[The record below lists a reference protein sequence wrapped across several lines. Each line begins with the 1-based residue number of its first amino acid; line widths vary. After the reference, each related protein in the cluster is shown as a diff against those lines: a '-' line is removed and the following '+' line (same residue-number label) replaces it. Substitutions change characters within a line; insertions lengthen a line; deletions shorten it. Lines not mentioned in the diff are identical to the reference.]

1 MSTHSIEKPQAAV
14 NSFTIHTPTCLF
26 LGTDQLTS
34 FAIAAAKK
42 TFSAPLLALLPFA
55 LGATAAFAGSG
66 DISFEADT
74 AYPESVSWSAKQESF
89 FTSSVHHGLVGKVS
103 KDGHFSVFIR
113 DPKLVSA
120 VGILADDARNTI
132 WVANSD
138 PGAGDRTQ
146 PSTQGKLAAVAT
158 YDSRTGKAK
167 AYYDL
172 GRLSEGAHFAND
184 LALDAEGNAYVT
196 DSFAPIIYRI
206 TSSGETS
213 IFAKNDL
220 FKKGDGFNLNGIA
233 WHHDGYLL
241 VGKYNTGEIYRV
253 DIHDPSHVEQVAIP
267 EALVG
272 ADGFNLA
279 DDQHLF
285 VVQNK
290 GADRTVELTSTDG
303 WKTAQISRV
312 VKSELSMPTAATKA
326 GKDVFVLN
334 ARLDTLFNPDAP
346 KVSTYLLQKL

>member
-1 MSTHSIEKPQAAV
+1 M
-14 NSFTIHTPTCLF
+14 
-26 LGTDQLTS
+26 
-34 FAIAAAKK
+34 KK
-42 TFSAPLLALLPFA
+42 LNKSAFSAPLLALLPFA
-55 LGATAAFAGSG
+55 FSVHTAFAGSG

-74 AYPESVSWSAKQESF
+74 VYPESVSWSAKQNTF
-89 FTSSVHHGLVGKVS
+89 FASSVRHGLVGKVS
-103 KDGHFSVFIR
+103 IDGHFSVFIR
-113 DPKLVSA
+113 DTKLVST

-146 PSTQGKLAAVAT
+146 ASTQGKLAGVAT
-158 YDSRTGKAK
+158 YDSKTGKAR

-184 LALDAEGNAYVT
+184 IALDAEGNAYVT

-206 TSSGETS
+206 SHSGDAS

-241 VGKYNTGEIYRV
+241 VGKYNTGEIYRI
-253 DIHDPSHVEQVAIP
+253 DLRDPSHVEQVVIP

-272 ADGFNLA
+272 ADGFLLA
-279 DDQHLF
+279 DDQHLV
-285 VVQNK
+285 VVQNN

-303 WKTAQISRV
+303 WKTAQVSRV

-326 GKDVFVLN
+326 GKNVFVLN
-334 ARLDTLFNPDAP
+334 ARLDTLFSPDAP
-346 KVSTYLLQKL
+346 KVSNYLLQEF